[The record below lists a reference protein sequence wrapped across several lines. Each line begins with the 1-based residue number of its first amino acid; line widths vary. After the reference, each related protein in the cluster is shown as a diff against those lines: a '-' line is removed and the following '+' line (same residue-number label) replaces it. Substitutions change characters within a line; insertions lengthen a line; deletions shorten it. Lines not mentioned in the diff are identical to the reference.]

1 MSVIMHECGG
11 CKHWYDEKALN
22 KHLAEHA
29 HELDADGKPLHFKTE
44 VATRTRGAAIASK
57 STLDVDGA
65 SNARDRQTPSKQPRQ
80 TDRAGKRATAGG
92 HIVKNASEM

>member
-11 CKHWYDEKALN
+11 HWYDEKALN
-22 KHLAEHA
+22 LAEHA

-57 STLDVDGA
+57 STLDDVDGA